1 MMLVAFGVWV
11 ALAWQRSEIASLE
24 QEKADL
30 RGEIA
35 AMEFVAQNMRAQG
48 LKIEFGDCKEANGRT
63 RRCVAVQPGT
73 QRWGTEQ
80 APFYV
85 LKGY

>member
-1 MMLVAFGVWV
+1 MTRKLSVTES
-11 ALAWQRSEIASLE
+11 QYS
-24 QEKADL
+24 
-30 RGEIA
+30 
-35 AMEFVAQNMRAQG
+35 
-48 LKIEFGDCKEANGRT
+48 EFGDCKEANGRT

-80 APFYV
+80 APFNV